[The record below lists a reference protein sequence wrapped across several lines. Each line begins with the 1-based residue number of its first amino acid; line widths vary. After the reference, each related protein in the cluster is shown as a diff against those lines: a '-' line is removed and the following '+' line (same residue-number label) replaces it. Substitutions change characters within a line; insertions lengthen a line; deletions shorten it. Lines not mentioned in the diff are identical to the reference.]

1 MKNLKSISTFKNESI
16 NVIDLKNVSGG
27 RGVGITADSERIE
40 NVCTSS
46 PGDTKGNCDCGFKL
60 DGTWNPYP
68 GSAGYPV
75 LCD

>member
-1 MKNLKSISTFKNESI
+1 MKNLKSISAFKNDVI
-16 NVIDLKNVSGG
+16 NFIELKNVSGG
-27 RGVGITADSERIE
+27 RAGDSERIE

-60 DGTWNPYP
+60 DGSWNPYP
-68 GSAGYPV
+68 GEAGYPV